1 MYRITNISIC
11 DRYRSKETSLGKY
24 MEKQWLTFKTIS
36 EIDRAV
42 ICITKSLRVYN

>member
-11 DRYRSKETSLGKY
+11 DRYRSKENVTGKTHG
-24 MEKQWLTFKTIS
+24 ETVATTFKTIS

-42 ICITKSLRVYN
+42 ICITKS